1 MTNPAAIDEL
11 HPPPPRESY
20 RDPESGVW
28 ILSRYAEVL
37 TAFRETR
44 LFPVD
49 SKGNTPPLPRDQS
62 GTLIARHEVMDALS
76 SAHVNEWQSRMR
88 PLADQILEQIETGD
102 TVELLAEFVKPWC
115 MSLAVMATGADAK
128 DADRLRDITSRVF
141 AGTVDPDSEAK
152 ARAKEA
158 VAELDRYFE
167 NAPVPMTPQT
177 FLGVAQT
184 LPRLLVIGWLALFQ
198 RPDEVARLRAEPELM
213 PRAVEELLRF
223 AGLIRSV
230 SRKASAAVDLGFVQ
244 FAAGDRATLM
254 IGSANRDPVQFSEP
268 NRLDISRRAGG
279 QLSLGIGRAACA
291 GARLIRMAH
300 AVGIAAMLR
309 RYERVDVVD
318 AGRWVSDSGLAWP
331 TSLRVAFHR

>member
-1 MTNPAAIDEL
+1 MTNPAAIDGL
-11 HPPPPRESY
+11 HHPPPRESY
-20 RDPESGVW
+20 RDPVSGVW

-37 TAFRETR
+37 AAFREAR

-49 SKGNTPPLPRDQS
+49 SKGNVPPIPRDES
-62 GTLIARHEVMDALS
+62 GTLLARHEVMDELS

-88 PLADQILEQIETGD
+88 PLADEILGQIERAD
-102 TVELLAEFVKPWC
+102 TVDLLSEFAKPWC
-115 MSLAVMATGADAK
+115 LSLALMATGVDAEE
-128 DADRLRDITSRVF
+128 ADRLRDITGQVF
-141 AGTVDPDSEAK
+141 AGSLDPDSEAK
-152 ARAKEA
+152 VRAKEA
-158 VAELDRYFE
+158 VAELDQYFE

-184 LPRLLVIGWLALFQ
+184 LPRLLVNGWLVLFQ
-198 RPDEVARLRAEPELM
+198 RPGEVARLRAEPELM

-223 AGLIRSV
+223 AGLIPSV

-254 IGSANRDPVQFSEP
+254 IGSANRDPVQFPDP

-279 QLSLGIGRAACA
+279 QLSLGIGRASCA

-300 AVGIAAMLR
+300 SVGIAAMLR

-318 AGRWVSDSGLAWP
+318 AVRWVADSGLTWP